1 MTVPRLDLAPKL
13 NRPLSLW
20 NPLDY
25 LRLLYWVFFFPQAL
39 RWYVETFGTEENDI
53 ESVPVRQFI
62 NTLRIDPAQR
72 NLFIQANL
80 LMLTVPVGLAYL
92 LQIAGMEI
100 TRLGV
105 AFGIITGVI
114 AGVAYGVTYGIA
126 RGVSFGMVFGIIVGV
141 LGGAALGV
149 EERLAGGVAFGAAG
163 GVAGGVARGV
173 ARGVVFGVVVGMTGG
188 VVVGIAGGV
197 VVGVAFGVAVSLAS
211 SRFFPDYILIYFP
224 NWLSWKIAPGKSVSA
239 LSHVTWLPLPG
250 LEETLLT
257 WLHKDSTNGIHNLN
271 QILAYSL
278 QFIPVVRAANRWLIR
293 QPAEKLL
300 INVNALAQKPFYW
313 NLLHF
318 GSTSL
323 KATMWNI
330 SINSTFFLPG
340 RIKRAIQ
347 KRFDTS
353 LSLATPAQAACAG
366 YWSLHRKDS
375 FAVTAFEH
383 VRKLLHGKILYHS
396 ARALF
401 NGLEQKDL
409 DDIATWAGENV
420 WLENIDEEPL
430 RPQAVQTL
438 RRLRAIALEA
448 AVARESLS
456 KLNRSAALGRAV
468 SALTELIG
476 DVEQTCPYPEHP
488 LVKDI
493 AVQWRDVLSLAAG
506 QAGQVA
512 ITRPVENPF
521 VVGNPVSGQAFVGRE
536 EIFQRLEE
544 LWGSAENRQVA
555 SVVLFGHRRM
565 GKSSIL
571 QNLGAHRFGARTLV
585 AYFTMQRAPRLENTG
600 QFLGYLA
607 LAIHDAAASAGIRLA
622 EPNPDSFRA
631 DGYLSFNTFL
641 RQLKARLEG
650 RRVILAI
657 DEFES
662 IEAQIASRRLDAE
675 LLDFLRGVIHSE
687 PWLILVLAGLHTLE
701 EMTADYWNPLFAS
714 VTPIKVSFLSLGA
727 TAELLANPHPDFP
740 LDFTHDTVR
749 RIYEHARGQPY
760 LTQLVGHT
768 LVRRYNQEVFERQ
781 RPRSPQFTPAEVD
794 EIIAS
799 PEFYEQG
806 SYYFTGVWSQAEKGG
821 PPGQTALLRVLASA
835 PAPLGDTDLFH
846 ASGLDSVTAQAA
858 LETLIRHDVISRAE
872 GGCDFT
878 VPLLRQWVNAHAL
891 KA

>member
-1 MTVPRLDLAPKL
+1 MP
-13 NRPLSLW
+13 SLENVLVYW
-20 NPLDY
+20 
-25 LRLLYWVFFFPQAL
+25 LRK
-39 RWYVETFGTEENDI
+39 
-53 ESVPVRQFI
+53 
-62 NTLRIDPAQR
+62 DP
-72 NLFIQANL
+72 
-80 LMLTVPVGLAYL
+80 
-92 LQIAGMEI
+92 
-100 TRLGV
+100 
-105 AFGIITGVI
+105 
-114 AGVAYGVTYGIA
+114 
-126 RGVSFGMVFGIIVGV
+126 S
-141 LGGAALGV
+141 
-149 EERLAGGVAFGAAG
+149 
-163 GVAGGVARGV
+163 
-173 ARGVVFGVVVGMTGG
+173 
-188 VVVGIAGGV
+188 
-197 VVGVAFGVAVSLAS
+197 
-211 SRFFPDYILIYFP
+211 
-224 NWLSWKIAPGKSVSA
+224 
-239 LSHVTWLPLPG
+239 
-250 LEETLLT
+250 
-257 WLHKDSTNGIHNLN
+257 NGIHNLN
-271 QILAYSL
+271 QIWAYSL
-278 QFIPVVRAANRWLIR
+278 QFIPVVRATNRWLMELPKDTLLPSVNTLAHNPFDWYLLRFGSI
-293 QPAEKLL
+293 PLNAVMGSNL
-300 INVNALAQKPFYW
+300 IN
-313 NLLHF
+313 
-318 GSTSL
+318 
-323 KATMWNI
+323 
-330 SINSTFFLPG
+330 SIPYIPSS
-340 RIKRAIQ
+340 IKRKI
-347 KRFDTS
+347 KNHFEDS
-353 LSLATPAQAACAG
+353 LPIGTPVQAACAG
-366 YWSLHRKDS
+366 YW
-375 FAVTAFEH
+375 
-383 VRKLLHGKILYHS
+383 LLHMKYSSAVIAFGRVQELRHGKTLYQS

-401 NGLEQKDL
+401 SGLEQKDL
-409 DDIATWAGENV
+409 DGIAVWAGENA
-420 WLENIDEEPL
+420 WLENMDEEPL
-430 RPQAVQTL
+430 RPQAVETL
-438 RRLRAIALEA
+438 RRLRAIAREA

-468 SALTELIG
+468 SALTELLG
-476 DVEQTCPYPEHP
+476 DVAQTCPYPEHP

-493 AVQWRDVLSLAAG
+493 AVQWRDVLALAAG
-506 QAGQVA
+506 QAGQVV

-544 LWGSAENRQVA
+544 LWGSAGNRQVA

-607 LAIHDAAASAGIRLA
+607 LAIHDSATSAGIRLT
-622 EPNPDSFRA
+622 EPDLDTFRA

-662 IEAQIASRRLDAE
+662 IEAQIASGRLNAE

-714 VTPIKVSFLSLGA
+714 VTPLKVSFLSLGA

-740 LDFTHDTVR
+740 LDFTQDTVR
-749 RIYEHARGQPY
+749 HIYEHVRGQPY

-821 PPGQTALLRVLASA
+821 PPGQTTLLRALAST
-835 PAPLGDTDLFH
+835 PASLGDVDLFH
-846 ASGLDSVTAQAA
+846 ASGLDYITARAA
-858 LETLIRHDVISRAE
+858 LETLIRHDVISRTE
-872 GGCDFT
+872 GVCDFT
-878 VPLLRQWVNAHAL
+878 VPLLRQWVKAHAP